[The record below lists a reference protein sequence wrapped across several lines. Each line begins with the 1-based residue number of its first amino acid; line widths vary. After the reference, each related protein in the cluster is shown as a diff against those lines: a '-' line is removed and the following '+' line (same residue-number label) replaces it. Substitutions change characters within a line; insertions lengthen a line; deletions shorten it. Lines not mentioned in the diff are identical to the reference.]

1 MKNLL
6 ISAVILVF
14 GGITLLATANND
26 GATVAKET
34 PAASVMMT
42 GTVLDAE
49 TGEALVGAIIEIEN
63 TDAKAYTD
71 LEGRFSIENMQQGEY
86 SVKVNYISYKE
97 ALISKLSLDAHANS
111 VEIKLNLK
119 EIKSLK
125 LFNF

>member
-34 PAASVMMT
+34 PAATIMMT

-111 VEIKLNLK
+111 VEIKLNP
-119 EIKSLK
+119 EG
-125 LFNF
+125 N

>member
-14 GGITLLATANND
+14 GGISLLATANND

-97 ALISKLSLDAHANS
+97 ALISKLSLNAHANS
-111 VEIKLNLK
+111 FEIKLNP
-119 EIKSLK
+119 EG
-125 LFNF
+125 N

>member
-71 LEGRFSIENMQQGEY
+71 LEGRFRIENMQQGEY
-86 SVKVNYISYKE
+86 SVKVNYSSYKE

-111 VEIKLNLK
+111 VEIKLNP
-119 EIKSLK
+119 EG
-125 LFNF
+125 N